1 MIITKGEKYLQ
12 LSLNLKNYFI
22 SILACTSYKLS
33 VTWESNYSVENVQL
47 KNFWIVITNHGM
59 FFFFNL
65 EYYRKKILN

>member
-33 VTWESNYSVENVQL
+33 VT
-47 KNFWIVITNHGM
+47 
-59 FFFFNL
+59 
-65 EYYRKKILN
+65 